1 MLYRY
6 IVYSCFR
13 TTQHFKNSMATH
25 ALIDASIV
33 PLDEGVGHNPVVLFL
48 TPKFWHGFPF
58 PFFLHVDGSV
68 LVAMVADAGGKVDK
82 LFSAQMVLVCFGCVM
97 KLPVVISG

>member
-1 MLYRY
+1 MFDIYKKSQSMLFFFL
-6 IVYSCFR
+6 VCSCQVVRHICYTILCCIAMLFTAAIHPFASFR

-48 TPKFWHGFPF
+48 TPKF
-58 PFFLHVDGSV
+58 
-68 LVAMVADAGGKVDK
+68 
-82 LFSAQMVLVCFGCVM
+82 
-97 KLPVVISG
+97 